1 LDHVGRRSK
10 RLHDF
15 AALTFDCYGTLIDW
29 EQGILTEL
37 RAWAQPA
44 GLSDDAGKSFAT
56 VGAMPARVTGRFTLT
71 PAGTNPGPY
80 QSIGTSST

>member
-1 LDHVGRRSK
+1 MSSTASFMGWPSIALKPSK
-10 RLHDF
+10 
-15 AALTFDCYGTLIDW
+15 C
-29 EQGILTEL
+29 
-37 RAWAQPA
+37 
-44 GLSDDAGKSFAT
+44 KSFAT